1 MVDAPCALVGQLGKY
16 VPFGVAE
23 FTVTRPEPGRTC
35 CISLL
40 PATPFQ
46 VLAYPVETVLAE
58 KVTTAVA
65 RGETNTRDLDWADLW
80 RLTAVHGLSGGVMT
94 EALRRTA
101 AFRRWLRRQ
110 GRDASRHPQE
120 FADVVADVLNFT
132 EPLLTGIV
140 ADRRWDPARRRWRE
154 PT

>member
-1 MVDAPCALVGQLGKY
+1 M
-16 VPFGVAE
+16 
-23 FTVTRPEPGRTC
+23 
-35 CISLL
+35 
-40 PATPFQ
+40 
-46 VLAYPVETVLAE
+46 LAE

-65 RGETNTRDLDWADLW
+65 RGETNTRDRDWADLW

-101 AFRRWLRRQ
+101 AFRDVECAPLADRLGALVDRRTVPYRRWLRRQ
-110 GRDASRHPQE
+110 GRDASRYPQE